1 MQFINSTLSVDSLSE
16 LVSFCKLSKFSF
28 LVKDISALRGQTL
41 EIKKKPGKSRSGTLL
56 FVSPPKAFHGQAQL
70 RFSCVRDITSI
81 LHFRYSFFYSR
92 NIA

>member
-41 EIKKKPGKSRSGTLL
+41 EIKKNQGNRDLVHFCLSVHQK
-56 FVSPPKAFHGQAQL
+56 
-70 RFSCVRDITSI
+70 RFMDRHSCVFHAFEI
-81 LHFRYSFFYSR
+81 LRAYYISAILFF
-92 NIA
+92 ILVT